1 MVAEGLKKEEDDEM
15 ALNIRYIISVLAL
28 GIRPVRED
36 LLSKATKEQ
45 GSCRVRS
52 GTDDP
57 CPRPA
62 AVRIG
67 GVPFCAGCA
76 RDQEAYFAIGKLTE
90 EPRSFHDDERLVV
103 LLGRMRRIGVWRSV
117 TDAHEHDTALSTYSE
132 LSPKTYS
139 LAT

>member
-1 MVAEGLKKEEDDEM
+1 M
-15 ALNIRYIISVLAL
+15 ALSMRRIILVLAV
-28 GIRPVRED
+28 GVRPVRED
-36 LLSKATKEQ
+36 LSSKATKEL
-45 GSCRVRS
+45 GACRVRS

-67 GVPFCAGCA
+67 GVPLCAGCA

-90 EPRSFHDDERLVV
+90 EPRSLHDDDDERLVV
-103 LLGRMRRIGVWRSV
+103 LLGRMRQIGAGRSV
-117 TDAHEHDTALSTYSE
+117 TDAHEHDTAQSTYSE
-132 LSPKTYS
+132 PSPRTYP